1 MVLACVCQEKEV
13 KIMVRAGDSISN
25 PISGE
30 TIIFLTTGL
39 DRPGAILRA
48 ECIVKPGGRLAAPL
62 MHLHPI
68 QTETFWVLEGELQTI
83 VGGVR
88 RILKVGETVVI
99 EPGVPHLWGNASKT
113 KQLRFTFEL
122 SPGLEWATLFE
133 SIFAM
138 ARDGLTKADGTPPIL
153 AMAAGLNQFKDHF
166 YLDKPSVKMQKTIF
180 AFLAP
185 IAKFAGYRKA
195 YSYKR
200 EARSSKP
207 QRS

>member
-1 MVLACVCQEKEV
+1 M
-13 KIMVRAGDSISN
+13 IRAGDSISN

-30 TIIFLTTGL
+30 TIVFLTTGL
-39 DRPGAILRA
+39 ERPGAILRA

-62 MHLHPI
+62 MHVHPI
-68 QTETFWVLEGELQTI
+68 QTETFWVLEGELQT
-83 VGGVR
+83 VVNGVER
-88 RILKVGETVVI
+88 VLRAGETIAI

-138 ARDGLTKADGTPPIL
+138 ARDGLTKPNGTPPIL
-153 AMAAGLNQFKDHF
+153 AMAAGLHQFKDHF
-166 YLDKPSVKMQKTIF
+166 YLDKPSIKMQKTMF
-180 AFLAP
+180 ALLAP
-185 IAKFAGYRKA
+185 IAKLAGYRQA
-195 YSYKR
+195 YPYKR
-200 EARSSKP
+200 EARVSTA